1 MTMQIY
7 NPRPALVK
15 SFWCIFFEFFVSPIV
30 DFVHPLLGV
39 RCPQKK
45 DCSTFRSSSLAEYK
59 CNVLLFVGVCV
70 SFQQLVLNV
79 AGNLLIRTELHSVSC
94 TSVGQARQS
103 G

>member
-15 SFWCIFFEFFVSPIV
+15 SFWCIFFEFFVSPTV

-45 DCSTFRSSSLAEYK
+45 TAQPFGQAVLLSISVMYYSSS
-59 CNVLLFVGVCV
+59 V
-70 SFQQLVLNV
+70 SV
-79 AGNLLIRTELHSVSC
+79 
-94 TSVGQARQS
+94 
-103 G
+103 